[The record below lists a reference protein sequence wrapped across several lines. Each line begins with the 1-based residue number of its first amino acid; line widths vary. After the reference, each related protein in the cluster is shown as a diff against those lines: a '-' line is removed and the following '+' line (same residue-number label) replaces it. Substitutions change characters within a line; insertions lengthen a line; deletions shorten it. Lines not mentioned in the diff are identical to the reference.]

1 MSSLKSF
8 KLSQLAEI
16 LGAELEGD
24 PSKEII
30 GINTLE
36 ASLDLLKLLEP
47 LAASWSFLE
56 LLMLLGSLEV
66 RGARDG
72 GGVEEV
78 RRDF

>member
-8 KLSQLAEI
+8 KLSELAKI

-36 ASLDLLKLLEP
+36 K
-47 LAASWSFLE
+47 
-56 LLMLLGSLEV
+56 SLEQEISFI
-66 RGARDG
+66 AR
-72 GGVEEV
+72 ESYLTELSE
-78 RRDF
+78 REKF